1 MKKATDFKTARI
13 YAKALYE
20 SAIQAN
26 ALENIYADVENLQ
39 SVKLSKVKEAECFC
53 SPIIDFKTKKE
64 ILETLA
70 KKMNLHTQTLNF
82 LKILTENGEF
92 KILELIL
99 QDFRELYN
107 QKHEIAEIVVE
118 TIKELSTAQDKLL
131 KEKLSALFEQK
142 IKLIYQIRPEILGG
156 LIIKSGTTL
165 IDLSL
170 KNQLKKIEQL
180 MKGTD

>member
-1 MKKATDFKTARI
+1 
-13 YAKALYE
+13 
-20 SAIQAN
+20 
-26 ALENIYADVENLQ
+26 
-39 SVKLSKVKEAECFC
+39 
-53 SPIIDFKTKKE
+53 
-64 ILETLA
+64 
-70 KKMNLHTQTLNF
+70 MNLHTQTLNF